1 MPCRLAHSTHGHFR
15 ELSALPPLA
24 RGRRC
29 GLSLA
34 YAPHHTMTPRGFS
47 LIFLTLSTAASMLGC
62 EQRRAESTTTAAT
75 PAASTTAASTT
86 AASTTA
92 ASTTASA
99 APSAPLA
106 ASAQTPTVSAR
117 MADHFASSVALRE
130 SLIKGD
136 LDGFRAAAATLSDKE
151 LSANLSDT
159 WKPHLEGMRTAAK
172 RARDAKTIDAGAQ
185 SFADVGRACAGC
197 HEKLGGPKVT
207 VGDPPAPGSGAKPH
221 MARHHWAAARMWEGL
236 MGPSQGAWTTGTEV
250 FTDAPLQ
257 EEAIA
262 GARSVPPEVNELAK
276 RAHAFGQ
283 KAHDAKDS
291 ISRAKAVADVYGTC
305 VGCHAKLSV
314 SIK

>member
-1 MPCRLAHSTHGHFR
+1 MTRRLSPFV
-15 ELSALPPLA
+15 
-24 RGRRC
+24 
-29 GLSLA
+29 
-34 YAPHHTMTPRGFS
+34 
-47 LIFLTLSTAASMLGC
+47 FLTLSPVVSMLGC

-75 PAASTTAASTT
+75 PAASTTVTQA
-86 AASTTA
+86 
-92 ASTTASA
+92 ASA
-99 APSAPLA
+99 APSAPPA
-106 ASAQTPTVSAR
+106 ASAQTPTVSAK
-117 MADHFASSVALRE
+117 MADHFASSVALRD

-136 LDGFRAAAATLSDKE
+136 LDAFRAAAATLSDKE

-185 SFADVGRACAGC
+185 ALADVGRACAGC
-197 HEKLGGPKVT
+197 HEKLGGPKLT

-236 MGPSQGAWTTGTEV
+236 MAPSQDAWTKGTEV

-283 KAHDAKDS
+283 KAHDAKDAS
-291 ISRAKAVADVYGTC
+291 SRAKAVADVYGTC